1 MEWTSND
8 VNWDPIVNWLR
19 TSVEHFQNPT
29 PHYILLWLITD
40 KIHGFWNRNRDKS
53 LDTDEMIDLLIVLLA
68 LIKFGI
74 TFKKLVHSVIFPKIP
89 FNLLT
94 A

>member
-1 MEWTSND
+1 MFPKLS
-8 VNWDPIVNWLR
+8 
-19 TSVEHFQNPT
+19 SCFK
-29 PHYILLWLITD
+29 LIKPFFDNSKEAT
-40 KIHGFWNRNRDKS
+40 K
-53 LDTDEMIDLLIVLLA
+53 LDEIMDLLIVLLA

-74 TFKKLVHSVIFPKIP
+74 TLKKLVHSVIFLKKP